1 MEYWDLYDGKRNK
14 LPAQHIRGEKL
25 ESGLYHI
32 VVHVW
37 IVNSKNELLL
47 TQRHPD
53 KTFPYKWEGSG
64 GSILAGESSLDGALR
79 EVKEEIGVDLS
90 KKDGKLIKTITRDND
105 FCGDFLDVWL
115 FKADFALEET
125 KLQETEVIGIQ
136 WVSKAALKTMF
147 ARDEMAAPVRYLL
160 DLLDQG
166 LVLQG

>member
-1 MEYWDLYDGKRNK
+1 MEYWDLYDSRRNK
-14 LPAQHIRGEKL
+14 VNGRHTRGTQL
-25 ESGLYHI
+25 ERGLYHI

-64 GSILAGESSLDGALR
+64 GSILAGEGILDGALR
-79 EVKEEIGVDLS
+79 EVNEEIGVDLR
-90 KKDGKLIKTITRDND
+90 GKEGKIIKTIRRDND

-115 FKADFALEET
+115 FKADFALKEA

-136 WVSKAALKTMF
+136 WVSKSTLKTMF
-147 ARDEMAAPVRYLL
+147 DQGEMSPPVQYLL
-160 DLLDQG
+160 DLVDQG
-166 LVLQG
+166 LVL